1 MERVLNV
8 TPSGPRT
15 VGTVMIDAASP
26 DDVDALSALAAVTF
40 PLACPPHTT
49 AEAIAEFVAEK
60 LSPEAFAAYL
70 RAPEYDVVTARQEE
84 GTLDGYALAAYR
96 VPPPE
101 IAALIGADPAYDLS
115 KLYVRPGSIGG
126 GVGYALFNRVRE
138 LALDRGAAQIW
149 LGTNQ
154 QNTRAQR
161 FYDRVGFE
169 RVGTRQF
176 LVGGTLEDD
185 YVFALKL

>member
-1 MERVLNV
+1 VAQPWR
-8 TPSGPRT
+8 PDASYSGR
-15 VGTVMIDAASP
+15 VMIDAAAP
-26 DDVDALSALAAVTF
+26 DEVEALSALAAVTF

-49 AEAIAEFVAEK
+49 AEAIAGFVAEK
-60 LSPEAFAAYL
+60 LSPQAFTAYL
-70 RAPEYDVVTARQEE
+70 RDPEYDVVTARQEE
-84 GTLDGYALAAYR
+84 GALDGYALAAYR

-101 IAALIGADPAYDLS
+101 IADLIGADPAYELS

-126 GVGYALFNRVRE
+126 GVGYALFNRVLE
-138 LALDRGAAQIW
+138 LAATRGAGRIW

-161 FYDRVGFE
+161 FYQRTGFE